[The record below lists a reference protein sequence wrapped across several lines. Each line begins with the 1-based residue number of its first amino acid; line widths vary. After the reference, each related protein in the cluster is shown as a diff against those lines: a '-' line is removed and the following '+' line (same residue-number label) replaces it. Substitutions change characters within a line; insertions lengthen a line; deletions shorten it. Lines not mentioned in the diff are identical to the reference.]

1 MVDLT
6 VVQRLEALVKIQ
18 VIDSKLDKIRSVR
31 GGLPEEVR
39 DLEDELEGLKTR
51 VARLENEINLLKS
64 DINERRNHTI
74 EQSNLIKKYEGQ
86 LMEVKNSREFEAIQK
101 EIEIAKLEIQTD
113 DMKIRKIND
122 QIRDREIRYEEVH
135 ANFLERQNDL
145 KEKNDELEVLI
156 DETRKEEDALLSQ
169 SNAAQALTESRIL
182 KSYTKIR
189 QNMRNGL
196 AVVTM
201 DRGACGGCFA
211 VIPPQ
216 RQYEIRQ
223 KKRLIICENCG
234 RILVDDTFF
243 EPYRE
248 ATVEEPIVG

>member
-6 VVQRLEALVKIQ
+6 VVQRLEALVKLQ

-64 DINERRNHTI
+64 DINERRNHTVD
-74 EQSNLIKKYEGQ
+74 QSNLIKKYEAQ

-122 QIRDREIRYEEVH
+122 QIRDRELRYEEVH

-156 DETRKEEDALLSQ
+156 EETRKEEEALLSQ
-169 SNAAQALTESRIL
+169 SNAAQALTEARIL

-248 ATVEEPIVG
+248 EVVEETILS